1 MTTPDRRRTGNPVPQ
16 WGSQGEPHPAHD
28 TAPVPEPAPMTPV
41 PAGDDHDAVLAE
53 RDRLRQTVADV
64 EHTRTRATWFG
75 VVIGAVILVLLLVF
89 IVQNLESQRI
99 ELIFWEVNLPLGVS
113 LLIAA
118 IAGALIVALIGG
130 LRMLQLRRALK
141 KAAG

>member
-1 MTTPDRRRTGNPVPQ
+1 MTTPDRRRSGNPVPQ
-16 WGSQGEPHPAHD
+16 WGSQGEPGPAPEAVPEPG
-28 TAPVPEPAPMTPV
+28 APVPP
-41 PAGDDHDAVLAE
+41 GDDQDTVVAE

-75 VVIGAVILVLLLVF
+75 VIIGAIILVLLLVF

-118 IAGALIVALIGG
+118 IAGALIVALVGG
-130 LRMLQLRRALK
+130 LRMLQLRRALN
-141 KAAG
+141 KATK